1 MWAPTWRAPVTVETS
16 APRRERRR
24 HVFMWL
30 FTSIRN
36 VAGLPVRVS
45 VAAARAMRSM
55 CLYLRRPWSA
65 RYDTD
70 TRSLPGAR
78 GSTASL
84 APSPAQRRAREA
96 RIKTLVRL
104 DSEGVFSSL
113 TKCAC
118 PRHAAAD
125 PHPGPSLAHPFAHP
139 CPSLPFPAPP
149 AGDGTAPLPLL
160 VCRRPLLDPT
170 RLVADPTHLT
180 SAIERNLDN
189 RAPLLN
195 WHIKHHS
202 PAGVY
207 DGLTTSGSMLEALV
221 GALQIPG
228 PDQVEA
234 QIAEKRRQVADF
246 KAGSRNVGEKARRAV
261 SKRAAGGKGVE
272 LKEAL
277 MPMVNVEYK
286 KLIEVRTPPRT
297 PPRTPSATSPRSLRN
312 PYAPPLQPSMHLVH
326 TPLRTPLRTSP
337 ETLPHP
343 LHTPAPSAG
352 GMAQPHSRARDP
364 AARRA
369 HLCHGRHLATIQL
382 DRRGGPARD
391 HGLGPLPDRLHRRL
405 LPRAGTRA
413 HPRPRTCA
421 CTHPRPRAR
430 PRARAR
436 ACCRVASPPS
446 DCLLRLT
453 LTRATRA
460 ASAATSLTAVARYL
474 TTRADARERF
484 TLRAH
489 KFAHHVLGVLG
500 WCRRESVPLI

>member
-1 MWAPTWRAPVTVETS
+1 MYALLAGVTGGYQHVPFVLPAPVARTSSWPRFSLPQATPSRSGGAFMWTPTWRAPVTVETS

-36 VAGLPVRVS
+36 VAALPVRVS

-55 CLYLRRPWSA
+55 CLHLRRPWSA

-113 TKCAC
+113 TK
-118 PRHAAAD
+118 
-125 PHPGPSLAHPFAHP
+125 
-139 CPSLPFPAPP
+139 
-149 AGDGTAPLPLL
+149 
-160 VCRRPLLDPT
+160 PLLDPT

-207 DGLTTSGSMLEALV
+207 DGLTTSGSMLEAFV

-234 QIAEKRRQVADF
+234 QIAEKRRQVAAF

-286 KLIEVRTPPRT
+286 KLIEAAWRNPTRAPAILLPGVRTF
-297 PPRTPSATSPRSLRN
+297 ATVVTWRLSSLTG
-312 PYAPPLQPSMHLVH
+312 V
-326 TPLRTPLRTSP
+326 
-337 ETLPHP
+337 
-343 LHTPAPSAG
+343 G
-352 GMAQPHSRARDP
+352 D
-364 AARRA
+364 RRA
-369 HLCHGRHLATIQL
+369 IMDSVLCQTAYT
-382 DRRGGPARD
+382 
-391 HGLGPLPDRLHRRL
+391 
-405 LPRAGTRA
+405 
-413 HPRPRTCA
+413 
-421 CTHPRPRAR
+421 
-430 PRARAR
+430 
-436 ACCRVASPPS
+436 VAS
-446 DCLLRLT
+446 C
-453 LTRATRA
+453 RAQ
-460 ASAATSLTAVARYL
+460 VDP
-474 TTRADARERF
+474 DACYEGSECRD
-484 TLRAH
+484 
-489 KFAHHVLGVLG
+489 VLDGS
-500 WCRRESVPLI
+500 CQVPDDSR

>member
-1 MWAPTWRAPVTVETS
+1 MGHPLLHLRLIVYALLAGVTGGYQHLPFVLPAPVSRASSSPRFGLPQASPSRSGGAFMWAPTWRAPVTVETS

-24 HVFMWL
+24 HIFMWL

-113 TKCAC
+113 TK
-118 PRHAAAD
+118 
-125 PHPGPSLAHPFAHP
+125 
-139 CPSLPFPAPP
+139 
-149 AGDGTAPLPLL
+149 
-160 VCRRPLLDPT
+160 PLLDPT
-170 RLVADPTHLT
+170 RLVADPTHYT
-180 SAIERNLDN
+180 SAIERNLEN

-202 PAGVY
+202 PPGVF

-228 PDQVEA
+228 PDQVES
-234 QIAEKRRQVADF
+234 QIAEKRRQVAAF
-246 KAGSRNVGEKARRAV
+246 KSGTRNAGDQARRAV

-277 MPMVNVEYK
+277 MPMVDVEYK
-286 KLIEVRTPPRT
+286 KLIQAAWRNPTRAPAILLPGVRTF
-297 PPRTPSATSPRSLRN
+297 ATVVTWRLSSLTG
-312 PYAPPLQPSMHLVH
+312 V
-326 TPLRTPLRTSP
+326 
-337 ETLPHP
+337 
-343 LHTPAPSAG
+343 G
-352 GMAQPHSRARDP
+352 D
-364 AARRA
+364 RRA
-369 HLCHGRHLATIQL
+369 IMDSALCQTAYT
-382 DRRGGPARD
+382 
-391 HGLGPLPDRLHRRL
+391 
-405 LPRAGTRA
+405 
-413 HPRPRTCA
+413 
-421 CTHPRPRAR
+421 
-430 PRARAR
+430 
-436 ACCRVASPPS
+436 VASCRAVLDPEACYEGSECRDVLDGSCQVS
-446 DCLLRLT
+446 DDSR
-453 LTRATRA
+453 
-460 ASAATSLTAVARYL
+460 
-474 TTRADARERF
+474 
-484 TLRAH
+484 
-489 KFAHHVLGVLG
+489 
-500 WCRRESVPLI
+500 